1 MSKWNGKRFSIYT
14 SDEENVL
21 GLVEELGTQVNH
33 NTDNIKT
40 KTDLYGDHKGTWQG
54 LNRPTMS
61 DEGMRAI
68 VEDIIDNKIPSIE
81 TSLDNKITTIQSS
94 LDNKASREDVA
105 KISSGTPLFANSISE
120 MTDTTKNY
128 VNTTD
133 GYVYI
138 YSGETWLKTGVLY
151 QSMGVSDDSISY
163 NHIKNKTMLSNINS
177 NNLFFNPT
185 FENNK
190 DGWFFINND
199 GHRASLNYLDDSF
212 SMGIYVTKA
221 VTGSTIG
228 QRVPLSKLINGE
240 YKVSCKKKTLVGDS
254 YNGRLIIQLSNNAG
268 SNLFEIYKSNG
279 ITSSVMEHTFE
290 FNKDTLLSSY
300 PTAEYLTITFGH
312 NATTSD
318 CMFYEPFLGLTS
330 RDTNYNNFKYEKLE
344 YKINELS
351 NIVETPDSILSNK
364 IATFNGDSICQG
376 VVNGGGY
383 AKILSD
389 TEGLI
394 VENKGIGGGTI
405 AKGTYFNDN
414 PSTPRHWICD
424 TVNTMRNDVD
434 YAIFEGGR
442 NDYGVNVPLGTLT
455 VDYTGTVDN
464 TTFYGALEH
473 LFRQALIRFE
483 GKKIGFII
491 IHKAN
496 AEPYTRN
503 KQGLTMEDYYNAII
517 KTCEKY
523 SIPVCDLYKNS
534 GLITAITE
542 LKDTYTDRSDG
553 LHPNDLGYKKYYVP
567 KISSWLK
574 TL

>member
-1 MSKWNGKRFSIYT
+1 MK
-14 SDEENVL
+14 
-21 GLVEELGTQVNH
+21 
-33 NTDNIKT
+33 
-40 KTDLYGDHKGTWQG
+40 
-54 LNRPTMS
+54 
-61 DEGMRAI
+61 
-68 VEDIIDNKIPSIE
+68 DNKIFDFSRVGFQDIINIMTKKINECVDVSNGLIP
-81 TSLDNKITTIQSS
+81 TLDEYITKVDWNKIINSDLYEEVLSELEKTNGE
-94 LDNKASREDVA
+94 LDNKASKEDVA

-120 MTDTTKNY
+120 MTDTNKNY

-138 YSGETWLKTGVLY
+138 YSDENWIKTGVLY
-151 QSMGVSDDSISY
+151 QSMGVSDGSIGY

-177 NNLFFNPT
+177 NNLFYNPT

-199 GHRASLNYLDDSF
+199 GHFATPNYLDDSF

-228 QRVPLSKLINGE
+228 QRVPLSNLINGE
-240 YKVSCKKKTLVGDS
+240 YKVSCKKKTLVGNT
-254 YNGRLIIQLSNNAG
+254 YNGRLIIQLSNNVGA
-268 SNLFEIYKSNG
+268 NLIEIYKSGG
-279 ITSSVMEHTFE
+279 ITSSVMEHTFV

-312 NATTSD
+312 SDPSSD

-351 NIVETPDSILSNK
+351 NIIETPESILSNK

-405 AKGTYFNDN
+405 AKNTYHPNGN
-414 PSTPRHWICD
+414 PRHWICD
-424 TVNTMRNDVD
+424 TVDTMRNDVD

-455 VDYTGTVDN
+455 VDYTGTIDD
-464 TTFYGALEH
+464 TTFYGGLES
-473 LFRQALIRFE
+473 LFRQALVKFN

-503 KQGLTMEDYYNAII
+503 AQGLTMDDYYNAII

-542 LKDTYTDRSDG
+542 LKDTYTDGADG
-553 LHPNDLGYKKYYVP
+553 LHPNDEGYKKYYVP
-567 KISSWLK
+567 KISGWMKQL
-574 TL
+574 